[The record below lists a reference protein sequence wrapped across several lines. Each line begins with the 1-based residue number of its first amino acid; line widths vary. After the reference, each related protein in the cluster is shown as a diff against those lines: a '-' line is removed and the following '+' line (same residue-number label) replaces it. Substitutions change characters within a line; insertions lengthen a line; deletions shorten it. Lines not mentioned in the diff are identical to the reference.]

1 MEQNST
7 ENQTEVSQETL
18 WYLNNY
24 ILLRDYLDR
33 TIARIAARCVR
44 SGNIAMEEYPFYGYI
59 LDVLEEICDT
69 GDFVLTHPELYPY
82 VEKKIKGGL
91 AGLKK
96 DLQEYKL
103 ELKSNATPEMIKD
116 DKGELDRMKKALGIT
131 EDDTA
136 FDPTAGAGM
145 SMNDVVDKILKE
157 NTGSGLNQQDD
168 LPAPEIK
175 SFEEHEKEMAK
186 AQQQQKVQAQI
197 EAAKAPQSK
206 PQGQS

>member
-7 ENQTEVSQETL
+7 ENQAEISQETL

-103 ELKSNATPEMIKD
+103 ELKNNATPEMIKD

-186 AQQQQKVQAQI
+186 AKQQQKVQAQI
-197 EAAKAPQSK
+197 NAAKASQSK